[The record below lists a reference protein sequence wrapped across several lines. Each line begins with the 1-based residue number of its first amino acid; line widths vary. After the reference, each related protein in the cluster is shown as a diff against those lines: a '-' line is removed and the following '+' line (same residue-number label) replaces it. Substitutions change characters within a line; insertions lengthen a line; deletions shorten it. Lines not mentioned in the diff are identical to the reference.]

1 MTNVINIFSLLNC
14 TEKYLVSKEFIIT
27 LKFIF
32 MTFYRVANVLK
43 EKRLL
48 QVFHTRTIS
57 EYSELE
63 FW

>member
-1 MTNVINIFSLLNC
+1 
-14 TEKYLVSKEFIIT
+14 
-27 LKFIF
+27 